1 RANGNGRRREVPWRV
16 RSSERFTGNRRT
28 LIMSNRQSTKERGMG
43 QWYQFL
49 IDWLTQHPQW
59 LGLIL
64 LVAACVECLAV
75 VGLLV
80 PGTVLLFTLAMLAG
94 GGVLGLGETLLL
106 GFIGGLIG
114 DLLSYALGRRYHQNI
129 RSLRGLRNH
138 PEWLARAEAYVN
150 RYGVA
155 SLLVGRF
162 RSEERRVGKAGRCVL
177 GKAQ

>member
-1 RANGNGRRREVPWRV
+1 WPFTHSGPGRMVKGWRLEAGGWRLEAGGWRLESVRANANPQPSFFVQP
-16 RSSERFTGNRRT
+16 SSLQRFCRPLTCTGNRRT

-80 PGTVLLFTLAMLAG
+80 
-94 GGVLGLGETLLL
+94 
-106 GFIGGLIG
+106 
-114 DLLSYALGRRYHQNI
+114 
-129 RSLRGLRNH
+129 
-138 PEWLARAEAYVN
+138 
-150 RYGVA
+150 
-155 SLLVGRF
+155 
-162 RSEERRVGKAGRCVL
+162 
-177 GKAQ
+177 